1 MQFPVKNCC
10 WSAAACCSIPE
21 RLGSSGASA
30 DRRAASIPLSCCG
43 TVVAACGYLTCF
55 SRLSGQQ
62 AAHHEHAITRSL
74 RPGGDRAL
82 KVDVSRAWGG

>member
-30 DRRAASIPLSCCG
+30 DRRAASIPSSCCG
-43 TVVAACGYLTCF
+43 TAVATVATSCF
-55 SRLSGQQ
+55 SGLSGQQ
-62 AAHHEHAITRSL
+62 ITSDEVFAS
-74 RPGGDRAL
+74 GGDRAL
-82 KVDVSRAWGG
+82 RVDVSCAWGG